1 VCRELW
7 TNENPSFAGKY
18 ASFSNVFFQP
28 HPVQKRVPIWVGG
41 ESRPAV
47 RRAAKLGDAWYPIG
61 TNPRNRLDTLKR
73 FEGGIDRLR
82 KMAQDACRDPKD
94 VALAYRFSQFGR
106 SIPEKADN
114 GDRRL
119 GSGDAA
125 AIAADLRSLRDLG
138 VIAVDFGFR
147 GVTADT
153 VVADMCQF
161 RETVLAKV

>member
-7 TNENPSFAGKY
+7 TNENPRFAGKY

-28 HPVQKRVPIWVGG
+28 RPVQKRVPIWVGG

-82 KMAQDACRDPKD
+82 KMAQDAGHDPKD

-114 GDRRL
+114 GRRL
-119 GSGDAA
+119 GSSDAA

-147 GVTADT
+147 GVTADA